1 LNVCLILLRGGMETN
16 ARSWLELSDNEQMI
30 WIDRAVIVKDNDHAT
45 YCDMSIYIIAEM
57 LYNRS
62 IKK

>member
-1 LNVCLILLRGGMETN
+1 METN